1 MKKIF
6 NLIVWISSLSILLL
20 SCTNDETENDKK
32 PGDDDNNMVTVSL
45 GAAGDI
51 LEVEETPLAKAE
63 EAADIYGVQIYSS
76 PKDEDNYKPY
86 GYGLFSNKNKMQ
98 VELFKDRKY
107 KFEMTLFPDNDPR
120 GDVYLIAGSIFGL
133 TVTDSIVYT
142 ENDYLEVNRSPYWHY
157 DDYDRYYGKL
167 TDYLPEENAKVNI
180 DLKRVVAG
188 LTFHIKG
195 LTDKS
200 LLTIDCDSIRIW
212 VEGDGTSKEITENK
226 LICLI
231 GEEKDYYHHYYTD
244 KWFENPVEDME
255 LKFRWTNY

>member
-32 PGDDDNNMVTVSL
+32 PSDDDNNMVTVSL

-51 LEVEETPLAKAE
+51 LEVEETPLAKAK
-63 EAADIYGVQIYSS
+63 EAADVYGVQIYSS

-86 GYGLFSNKNKMQ
+86 GYGLFSDKNKMQ

-107 KFEMTLFPDNDPR
+107 KFEMTLFPDNGPR
-120 GDVYLIAGSIFGL
+120 GNLYLIKGSIPGL

-142 ENDYLEVNRSPYWHY
+142 EKDSLEVNRSSHWHY
-157 DDYDRYYGKL
+157 GDYDRYFGKL
-167 TDYLPEENAKVNI
+167 IDYLPKENAKVNI

-188 LTFHIKG
+188 
-195 LTDKS
+195 DRKS
-200 LLTIDCDSIRIW
+200 
-212 VEGDGTSKEITENK
+212 V
-226 LICLI
+226 
-231 GEEKDYYHHYYTD
+231 
-244 KWFENPVEDME
+244 V
-255 LKFRWTNY
+255 